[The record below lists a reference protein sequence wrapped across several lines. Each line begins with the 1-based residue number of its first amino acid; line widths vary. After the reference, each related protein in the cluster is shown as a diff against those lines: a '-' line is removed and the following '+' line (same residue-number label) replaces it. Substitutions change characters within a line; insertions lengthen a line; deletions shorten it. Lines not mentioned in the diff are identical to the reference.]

1 MSSPRK
7 AMAILVGVLALL
19 VPASASAGQ
28 PDSVDP
34 AIMQPALNPS
44 FAPWDCWRTGTG
56 IVCDGARTLA
66 WEGAETIFVCE
77 GRPVYST
84 GTDERTLRR
93 YGDEAG
99 LALRANAH
107 VDIRETLSL
116 TADGSGPT
124 LRGIAQWEDH
134 YEYLVPGDLS
144 SRTVTRTGI
153 DVAVTGAGVGLV
165 IHEVGIKAF
174 DIDDN
179 VLLVHGPHPILDDF
193 EGAWFAKI
201 CDAFAAMG
209 A

>member
-7 AMAILVGVLALL
+7 AIAILVSVLALL

-66 WEGAETIFVCE
+66 WEGAESIFVCE

-93 YGDEAG
+93 FGDENG
-99 LALRANAH
+99 LALHSTAH
-107 VDIRETLSL
+107 TDIRETLSL
-116 TADGSGPT
+116 TPDGSGPT
-124 LRGIAQWEDH
+124 LQGIGRFTQH
-134 YEYLVPGDLS
+134 YEYAIPGDLS
-144 SRTVTRTGI
+144 SRTERLTGI
-153 DVAVTGAGVGLV
+153 DVTVTGAGVGLV
-165 IHEVGIKAF
+165 IHEVGVKSF
-174 DIDDN
+174 DIDGN

-193 EGAWFAKI
+193 EGAWFAKV